1 MTKGNALEFWEEF
14 LLMSCGADA
23 DTKIKNP
30 AVLFTQSARDGE
42 FDDMSEP
49 EYQALL
55 ACVDEQCRF
64 WGDEP
69 KAAASDVLLR
79 ALRMTDIPKPV
90 ISEIA
95 GKLAEC
101 SANTRYLSP
110 YTSGAKHMFER
121 MAREARD
128 GDGKTDGASAGFMAC
143 LGLDPGDGPAG
154 RPGAAVTPRSIYEGL
169 RRDVY
174 GQDEACRAAAIVMY
188 KHLAGNR
195 TNVLLHGP
203 TGSGKSEI
211 WRSLSRR
218 FPNKIRMVDFSRV
231 VGDGWMGSMHMRD
244 VFDGVDPQQLDSEGV
259 VLVLDE
265 ADKIVGE
272 TAVGAGGT
280 NYNGIVQNQLLKIL
294 DGDVVEF
301 GREKD
306 REPLTVD
313 CSRVSVVM
321 LGAFE
326 NLVGARAAGP
336 KPIGFGSAGAAAK
349 DESAPV
355 GYDELVKA
363 GMRRELAGR
372 VQLIAQ
378 VHALDLEGYKS
389 ILYGRVLHDP
399 GVVGN
404 LDVSMDDESVQ
415 ALASAAMD
423 AKLGVRWMTSQVANA
438 VDALIFDHPEAK
450 RCTFRYPPCRMEP
463 EPEIPC
469 GTSPDAGKA
478 PKARGG
484 GGRKRKK
491 DVEEAAGAAM

>member
-1 MTKGNALEFWEEF
+1 MTKRDALEFWEEF

-30 AVLFTQSARDGE
+30 AIPFTKSTQDGE
-42 FDDMSEP
+42 FDDMSES
-49 EYQALL
+49 EYQALVTR
-55 ACVDEQCRF
+55 VDEQCRF
-64 WGDEP
+64 WRDEQWV
-69 KAAASDVLLR
+69 AASDVLLR

-110 YTSGAKHMFER
+110 YTSGARRMFER

-128 GDGKTDGASAGFMAC
+128 GGEKVINVSGGCMASFGTDS
-143 LGLDPGDGPAG
+143 GDGSSG

-195 TNVLLHGP
+195 TNALFHGP

-218 FPNKIRMVDFSRV
+218 FPNKIRMVDFSRIS
-231 VGDGWMGSMHMRD
+231 GDGWMGSMHMRD

-326 NLVGARAAGP
+326 NLVGARAAGS
-336 KPIGFGSAGAAAK
+336 KRIGFGSAGTAAK

-389 ILYGRVLHDP
+389 ILYGHVLQNPD
-399 GVVGN
+399 VVGN
-404 LDVSMDDESVQ
+404 LDIGTYDEDVT

-438 VDALIFDHPEAK
+438 VDALIFDRPEARK
-450 RCTFRYPPCRMEP
+450 CTFRYPPCRMEP
-463 EPEIPC
+463 EPEILC
-469 GTSPDAGKA
+469 GPSPDTGNE
-478 PKARGG
+478 PKARGSS
-484 GGRKRKK
+484 GRKRKK